1 MMKPIFKKSNI
12 NNLRAFGGI
21 ILVDQYIVKYPEEGF
36 NVLYFWYEE
45 AAFLHKRANHLISDP
60 ILMKYLITHKSKC
73 HNNMLFMDSLEEIGH
88 QFSINILI
96 TTVSTNL

>member
-36 NVLYFWYEE
+36 NVLYF
-45 AAFLHKRANHLISDP
+45 
-60 ILMKYLITHKSKC
+60 
-73 HNNMLFMDSLEEIGH
+73 
-88 QFSINILI
+88 
-96 TTVSTNL
+96 